1 VGRTALISGVAGQ
14 DGSYLLEFLL
24 DRRYEV
30 VGFDIDEAAL
40 ARLAE
45 VVSARPDGHLATL
58 LHGDVTRRD
67 DVDRLIARTQPTEV
81 YNLAAQSFVGR
92 SHEDPFDD
100 LVVVSGV
107 LNLLES
113 IRRQGLPARFYQAS
127 TAEMFGDAPATQSE
141 DTPLEPVSPYACA
154 KLYAHHM
161 VRMYREVHGL
171 KAASGILF
179 NHESPRRR
187 TEFVTRKVTHG
198 VAAIVSGQATELRL
212 GNLDA
217 RRDWGHA
224 RDYVRAMWLMLRRDE
239 PADYV
244 IASGESRSVAEFARF
259 AFDLV
264 GLDWRE
270 YVVHDPSLERPSDPR
285 NHCGNASRARA
296 ELGWRP
302 GVSFE
307 ALVTEMLDADLE
319 AHGLDPKKIRR

>member
-1 VGRTALISGVAGQ
+1 MGRTALISGVAGQ

-24 DRRYEV
+24 DRRYQV

-45 VVSARPDGHLATL
+45 VVAARPDGHLATL
-58 LHGDVTRRD
+58 RPGDVTQRD
-67 DVDRLIARTQPTEV
+67 EV
-81 YNLAAQSFVGR
+81 EGLVAQTRPAEIYNLAAQSFVGR

-141 DTPLEPVSPYACA
+141 TTPLEPISPYACA

-161 VRMYREVHGL
+161 VRMYRDVHGL

-187 TEFVTRKVTHG
+187 TEFVTRKITHG

-212 GNLDA
+212 GNFDA

-244 IASGESRSVAEFARF
+244 IASGVSRSVAEFAHF

-264 GLDWRE
+264 GLDWRD
-270 YVVHDPSLERPSDPR
+270 YVVHDPALQRPSDPR
-285 NHCGNASRARA
+285 NHCGNAARARV

-302 GVSFE
+302 EVSFE

-319 AHGLDPKKIRR
+319 AHGLDPKSVRR